1 VSAARLHGAE
11 VAVRAIAAAD
21 QAAVHELI
29 AAELVRNPY
38 AERALRLVNQVGAE
52 GPYQGI
58 VAEHGGRVVGVGVF
72 GLMSGSSGAG
82 TMYAAAVEPAY
93 RRLGV
98 GRALLERA
106 ASMLGA
112 QGARFVLVEV
122 PDDPAASAGFVALLQ
137 DAGFSE
143 AARIPDL
150 YRDGV
155 ALAFWRRVL

>member
-1 VSAARLHGAE
+1 VSAARLHRAD
-11 VAVRAIAAAD
+11 VAVRAIELPD
-21 QAAVHELI
+21 QAAVRELI
-29 AAELVRNPY
+29 AAELERNPY
-38 AERALRLVNQVGAE
+38 ATRALRLVDQVGPD

-93 RRLGV
+93 RRAGV

-106 ASMLGA
+106 ASLLAA

-122 PDDPAASAGFVALLQ
+122 PDDPAASAGFVALLR

-143 AARIPDL
+143 TARIPDL